1 MHPYS
6 SDHFIGQSN
15 IQIDEYNS
23 YSQYMMLNFAETACE
38 KDTQCVGV
46 FDASCDQRGP
56 FGLIRIGYMTLG
68 SSPHCIYEKKVYD
81 SKYNSLR

>member
-1 MHPYS
+1 
-6 SDHFIGQSN
+6 
-15 IQIDEYNS
+15 
-23 YSQYMMLNFAETACE
+23 MLNFAETACE
-38 KDTQCVGV
+38 KDTECVGV
-46 FDASCDQRGP
+46 FDDSCDQRGP